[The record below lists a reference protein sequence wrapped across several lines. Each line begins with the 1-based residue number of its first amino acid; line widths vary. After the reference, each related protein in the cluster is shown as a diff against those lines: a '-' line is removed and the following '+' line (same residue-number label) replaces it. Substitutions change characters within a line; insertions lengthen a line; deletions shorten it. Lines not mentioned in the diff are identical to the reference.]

1 MNSPQENSQLRERVE
16 NLQNKME
23 QLETRAED
31 EGREKLAE
39 LRVKE
44 LERKLELEVTS
55 QHRYEAMIGRDH
67 KYLIQGENERCVRTR
82 STNWTYNLNALMPVP
97 IKPTAK

>member
-1 MNSPQENSQLRERVE
+1 MCAFVLEHPQENSKLRETIE

-55 QHRYEAMIGRDH
+55 QHRYEAIIGKDH
-67 KYLIQGENERCVRTR
+67 KYLIQGEENERRANMV
-82 STNWTYNLNALMPVP
+82 N
-97 IKPTAK
+97 